1 MKKNLQS
8 GFTIVEL
15 LLYMGIFSMLLV
27 VLLQLFSTILSSH
40 AESQA
45 TSSVDQDGAYILARL
60 TYDIRNSSDITFPA
74 LLAPPNNS
82 CTATP
87 ALTTCHLSITGTV
100 SQYSLDSSGNL
111 NMTVGGTNFPLNS
124 TETSITSIT
133 FTTLGN
139 PAVVGQNPNPKK
151 SVQIS
156 FTLKSKTIR
165 TGGQPQTQTFTTTV
179 GTR

>member
-1 MKKNLQS
+1 MINNFKNNK

-60 TYDIRNSSDITFPA
+60 TYDIHNATGITSPTP
-74 LLAPPNNS
+74 LGTS

-87 ALTTCHLSITGTV
+87 ASTTCHLSMGGTV

-111 NMTVGGTNFPLNS
+111 NMTIGGTNFPLNS
-124 TETSITSIT
+124 VETSIDSIT
-133 FTTLGN
+133 FTALGN
-139 PAVVGQNPNPKK
+139 PSSGTLPNPKP

-165 TGGQPQTQTFTTTV
+165 TGGVQQLQSFTTTV